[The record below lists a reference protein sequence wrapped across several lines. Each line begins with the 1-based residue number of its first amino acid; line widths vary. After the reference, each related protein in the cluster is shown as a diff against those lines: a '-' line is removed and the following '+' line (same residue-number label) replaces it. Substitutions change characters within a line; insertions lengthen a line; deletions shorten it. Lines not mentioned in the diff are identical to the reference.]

1 MELHEPKNLYELLTL
16 NMEQRFANRV
26 AFRWYDA
33 DQDVVVEKHFGEYA
47 QDIRRA
53 VNYYLSTIPDIQGK
67 RVCVWSNNSYH
78 YAVNCYGVMMA
89 GGVIVPMNQRKSW
102 EELHRELELV
112 EPSAILTDGDDYG
125 CNEEMQADY
134 GSLLRPMDAY
144 KAYEPAELVNRIQP
158 EELMVLMFTSGMET
172 DLNELKRC
180 GKSAFLIALAGVLL
194 PLLGGFVVGH
204 YFNDP
209 TLLVN
214 NTPGPQGSLLL
225 QNVFLGIIL
234 TATSVSITV
243 ETLRELG
250 KLRGTAGSVILAAAI
265 IDDVLGIVALTIVTS
280 FSDDS
285 VHVGLVLLK
294 ILLFFVFAVVAG
306 VSFARSYRWWTGKTE
321 ENRTQHAIVAFVF
334 CLLMAY
340 LAEEVFGVA
349 DITGAFV
356 AGLVLANATTGERSL
371 YLSDKFESVSF
382 LYLSPV
388 FFASIGLQ
396 VVLSAMNLHILLFA
410 VVLTIVAIL
419 TKILGCGLGARL
431 CRQRQARGMTVES
444 VAQSLGVTP
453 QEVEAWE
460 KDTADPTDQQLMDL
474 AALYGGTLA
483 DLFRR

>member
-1 MELHEPKNLYELLTL
+1 MGYHYLLDLALILLSTKVL
-16 NMEQRFANRV
+16 GLFSQRFRMPQVVGALV
-26 AFRWYDA
+26 AGLLLGPAALGIIEETDFL
-33 DQDVVVEKHFGEYA
+33 
-47 QDIRRA
+47 RA
-53 VNYYLSTIPDIQGK
+53 TASL
-67 RVCVWSNNSYH
+67 
-78 YAVNCYGVMMA
+78 
-89 GGVIVPMNQRKSW
+89 GVI
-102 EELHRELELV
+102 
-112 EPSAILTDGDDYG
+112 
-125 CNEEMQADY
+125 
-134 GSLLRPMDAY
+134 
-144 KAYEPAELVNRIQP
+144 
-158 EELMVLMFTSGMET
+158 VLMFTSGMET

-431 CRQRQARGMTVES
+431 CRYSPKESLQIGVGMISRGE
-444 VAQSLGVTP
+444 VALIVATKGASLGLINPELFGPVIVVVVVTTIITP
-453 QEVEAWE
+453 ILLKLVFR
-460 KDTADPTDQQLMDL
+460 DPPASPRPD
-474 AALYGGTLA
+474 AIS
-483 DLFRR
+483 

>member
-1 MELHEPKNLYELLTL
+1 M
-16 NMEQRFANRV
+16 
-26 AFRWYDA
+26 
-33 DQDVVVEKHFGEYA
+33 
-47 QDIRRA
+47 
-53 VNYYLSTIPDIQGK
+53 
-67 RVCVWSNNSYH
+67 
-78 YAVNCYGVMMA
+78 
-89 GGVIVPMNQRKSW
+89 
-102 EELHRELELV
+102 
-112 EPSAILTDGDDYG
+112 
-125 CNEEMQADY
+125 
-134 GSLLRPMDAY
+134 
-144 KAYEPAELVNRIQP
+144 
-158 EELMVLMFTSGMET
+158 
-172 DLNELKRC
+172 NELKRC

-306 VSFARSYRWWTGKTE
+306 VGFARSYRWWTGKTE

-431 CRQRQARGMTVES
+431 CRYSPKESLQIGVGMISRGE
-444 VAQSLGVTP
+444 VALIVATKGASLGLINPELFGPVIVVVVVTTIITP
-453 QEVEAWE
+453 ILLKLVFR
-460 KDTADPTDQQLMDL
+460 DPPASPRPD
-474 AALYGGTLA
+474 AIS
-483 DLFRR
+483 

>member
-1 MELHEPKNLYELLTL
+1 MGYHYLLDLALILLSTKVL
-16 NMEQRFANRV
+16 GLFSQRFRMPQVVGALV
-26 AFRWYDA
+26 AGLLLGPAALGIIEETDFL
-33 DQDVVVEKHFGEYA
+33 
-47 QDIRRA
+47 RA
-53 VNYYLSTIPDIQGK
+53 TASL
-67 RVCVWSNNSYH
+67 
-78 YAVNCYGVMMA
+78 
-89 GGVIVPMNQRKSW
+89 GVI
-102 EELHRELELV
+102 
-112 EPSAILTDGDDYG
+112 
-125 CNEEMQADY
+125 
-134 GSLLRPMDAY
+134 
-144 KAYEPAELVNRIQP
+144 
-158 EELMVLMFTSGMET
+158 VLMFTSGMET

-194 PLLGGFVVGH
+194 PLLGGFAVGH

-306 VSFARSYRWWTGKTE
+306 VGFARSYRWWTGKTE

-334 CLLMAY
+334 CLLMSY

-356 AGLVLANATTGERSL
+356 AGLVLANATTGERSR

-431 CRQRQARGMTVES
+431 CRYSPKESLQIGVGMISRGE
-444 VAQSLGVTP
+444 VALIVATKGASLGLINPELFGPVIVVVVVTTIITP
-453 QEVEAWE
+453 ILLKLVFRDPPASPRPEAIS
-460 KDTADPTDQQLMDL
+460 
-474 AALYGGTLA
+474 
-483 DLFRR
+483 

>member
-1 MELHEPKNLYELLTL
+1 MGYHYLLDLALILLSTKVL
-16 NMEQRFANRV
+16 GLFSQRFRMPQVVGALV
-26 AFRWYDA
+26 AGLLLGPAALGIIEETDFLHA
-33 DQDVVVEKHFGEYA
+33 TA
-47 QDIRRA
+47 S
-53 VNYYLSTIPDIQGK
+53 L
-67 RVCVWSNNSYH
+67 
-78 YAVNCYGVMMA
+78 
-89 GGVIVPMNQRKSW
+89 GVI
-102 EELHRELELV
+102 
-112 EPSAILTDGDDYG
+112 
-125 CNEEMQADY
+125 
-134 GSLLRPMDAY
+134 
-144 KAYEPAELVNRIQP
+144 
-158 EELMVLMFTSGMET
+158 VLMFTSGMET

-194 PLLGGFVVGH
+194 PLLGGFAVGH

-214 NTPGPQGSLLL
+214 NAPGPQGSLLL

-285 VHVGLVLLK
+285 VHVSLVLLK

-306 VSFARSYRWWTGKTE
+306 VGFARSYRWWTGKTE

-334 CLLMAY
+334 CLLMSY

-356 AGLVLANATTGERSL
+356 AGLVLSNATTGERSR

-431 CRQRQARGMTVES
+431 CRYSSKESLQIGVGMISRGE
-444 VAQSLGVTP
+444 VALIVATKG
-453 QEVEAWE
+453 
-460 KDTADPTDQQLMDL
+460 
-474 AALYGGTLA
+474 AALGLINPE
-483 DLFRR
+483 LFGPVIVVVVVTTIITPILLKLVFRDSPASPHPEAIS

>member
-1 MELHEPKNLYELLTL
+1 MGYHYLLDL
-16 NMEQRFANRV
+16 AL
-26 AFRWYDA
+26 
-33 DQDVVVEKHFGEYA
+33 
-47 QDIRRA
+47 IL
-53 VNYYLSTIPDIQGK
+53 LSTKVLGLFSQRLRMPQVVGAL
-67 RVCVWSNNSYH
+67 V
-78 YAVNCYGVMMA
+78 A
-89 GGVIVPMNQRKSW
+89 GLLLGPAALGIIEETDFLRATASLGVI
-102 EELHRELELV
+102 
-112 EPSAILTDGDDYG
+112 
-125 CNEEMQADY
+125 
-134 GSLLRPMDAY
+134 
-144 KAYEPAELVNRIQP
+144 
-158 EELMVLMFTSGMET
+158 VLMFTSGMET

-194 PLLGGFVVGH
+194 PLLGGFAVGH

-306 VSFARSYRWWTGKTE
+306 VGFARSYRWWTGKTE

-334 CLLMAY
+334 CLLMSY

-356 AGLVLANATTGERSL
+356 AGLVLANATTGLLPLPLPGVLRQHRPAGGPFGHEPAHPSL
-371 YLSDKFESVSF
+371 CRGPDHRGHPDQDPGLRPGGQAVPVLPQGVLADRRRHDFPRRGGADRRHQGSLSGADQPRAFRPRHRGGGGHHHHHPH
-382 LYLSPV
+382 PV
-388 FFASIGLQ
+388 ETGFPGPPGIAPPGSHFINFSRHDL
-396 VVLSAMNLHILLFA
+396 
-410 VVLTIVAIL
+410 
-419 TKILGCGLGARL
+419 LGAP
-431 CRQRQARGMTVES
+431 A
-444 VAQSLGVTP
+444 P
-453 QEVEAWE
+453 
-460 KDTADPTDQQLMDL
+460 
-474 AALYGGTLA
+474 A
-483 DLFRR
+483 DLPPGPRA

>member
-1 MELHEPKNLYELLTL
+1 MGYHYLLDLALILLSTKVL
-16 NMEQRFANRV
+16 GLFSQRFRMPQVVGALV
-26 AFRWYDA
+26 AGLLLGPAALGIIEETDFL
-33 DQDVVVEKHFGEYA
+33 
-47 QDIRRA
+47 RA
-53 VNYYLSTIPDIQGK
+53 TASL
-67 RVCVWSNNSYH
+67 
-78 YAVNCYGVMMA
+78 
-89 GGVIVPMNQRKSW
+89 GVI
-102 EELHRELELV
+102 
-112 EPSAILTDGDDYG
+112 
-125 CNEEMQADY
+125 
-134 GSLLRPMDAY
+134 
-144 KAYEPAELVNRIQP
+144 
-158 EELMVLMFTSGMET
+158 VLMFTSGMET

-194 PLLGGFVVGH
+194 PLLGGFAVGH

-280 FSDDS
+280 FSDHS

-294 ILLFFVFAVVAG
+294 ILLFFVFVVVAG
-306 VSFARSYRWWTGKTE
+306 VGFARSYRWWTGKTE

-334 CLLMAY
+334 CLLMSY

-356 AGLVLANATTGERSL
+356 AGLVLANATTGERSR

-431 CRQRQARGMTVES
+431 CRYSPKESLQIGVGMISRGE
-444 VAQSLGVTP
+444 VALIVATKGASLGLINPELFGPVIVVVVVTTIITP
-453 QEVEAWE
+453 ILLKLVFRDPPASPHPEAIS
-460 KDTADPTDQQLMDL
+460 
-474 AALYGGTLA
+474 
-483 DLFRR
+483 

>member
-1 MELHEPKNLYELLTL
+1 MGYHYLLDLALILLSTKVL
-16 NMEQRFANRV
+16 GLFSQRFRMPQVVGALV
-26 AFRWYDA
+26 AGLLLGPAALGIIEETDFL
-33 DQDVVVEKHFGEYA
+33 
-47 QDIRRA
+47 RA
-53 VNYYLSTIPDIQGK
+53 TASL
-67 RVCVWSNNSYH
+67 
-78 YAVNCYGVMMA
+78 
-89 GGVIVPMNQRKSW
+89 GVI
-102 EELHRELELV
+102 
-112 EPSAILTDGDDYG
+112 
-125 CNEEMQADY
+125 
-134 GSLLRPMDAY
+134 
-144 KAYEPAELVNRIQP
+144 
-158 EELMVLMFTSGMET
+158 VLMFTSGMET

-194 PLLGGFVVGH
+194 PLLGGFAVGH

-306 VSFARSYRWWTGKTE
+306 VGFARSYRWWTGKTE
-321 ENRTQHAIVAFVF
+321 ENRTQHAIVAFVL
-334 CLLMAY
+334 CLLMSY

-356 AGLVLANATTGERSL
+356 AGLVLANATTGERSR

-431 CRQRQARGMTVES
+431 CRYSPKESLQIGVGMISRGE
-444 VAQSLGVTP
+444 VALIVATKGASLGLINPELFGPVIVVVVVTTIITP
-453 QEVEAWE
+453 ILLKLVFRDPPASPRPEAIS
-460 KDTADPTDQQLMDL
+460 
-474 AALYGGTLA
+474 
-483 DLFRR
+483 

>member
-1 MELHEPKNLYELLTL
+1 MGYHYLLDLALILLSTKVL
-16 NMEQRFANRV
+16 GLFSQRFRMPQVVGALV
-26 AFRWYDA
+26 AGLLLGPAALGIIEETDFL
-33 DQDVVVEKHFGEYA
+33 
-47 QDIRRA
+47 RA
-53 VNYYLSTIPDIQGK
+53 TASL
-67 RVCVWSNNSYH
+67 
-78 YAVNCYGVMMA
+78 
-89 GGVIVPMNQRKSW
+89 GVI
-102 EELHRELELV
+102 
-112 EPSAILTDGDDYG
+112 
-125 CNEEMQADY
+125 
-134 GSLLRPMDAY
+134 
-144 KAYEPAELVNRIQP
+144 
-158 EELMVLMFTSGMET
+158 VLMFTSGMET

-306 VSFARSYRWWTGKTE
+306 VGFAPSYRWWTGKTE

-431 CRQRQARGMTVES
+431 CRYSPKESLQIGVGMISRGE
-444 VAQSLGVTP
+444 VALIVATKGASLGLINPELFGPVIVVVVVTTIITP
-453 QEVEAWE
+453 ILLKLVFR
-460 KDTADPTDQQLMDL
+460 DPPASPRPD
-474 AALYGGTLA
+474 AIS
-483 DLFRR
+483 